1 MVAKLSDV
9 AELAGVSVTTVSRV
23 INNYGSLSQK
33 TIDKVHAAMREL
45 HYQPNAMARSLQGK
59 SSQFIGLIFPNIQN
73 PFFTALATEIEQL
86 LFEKG
91 YKVIIATSANNIEK
105 EQQYLQML
113 AANQVEG
120 IITSSHNLGIA
131 SYQDNFLPIVSYDRH
146 LADNI
151 PIVHEDNYRGGYLIG
166 EYLVSQGTKNLLGL
180 CDNDPSAS
188 PTAQRYVGFADAI
201 ANKSRLIEHSI
212 NFNSNE
218 FASAEEMTEIVDLIV
233 TEKVDGVFAYNDM
246 MAVQL
251 QNALRRANIRVPED
265 VIVAGYDGSPI
276 VQQLHPDLP
285 TIVQP
290 IHEAAQRLIDV
301 LFAEIN
307 HEALPDL
314 DMLPVSLHKPE

>member
-9 AELAGVSVTTVSRV
+9 AELAGVSITTVSRV
-23 INNYGSLSQK
+23 INSYGSLSQK

-73 PFFTALATEIEQL
+73 PFFTALASEIEQL

-91 YKVIIATSANNIEK
+91 YKVIIATSANNVEK

-113 AANQVEG
+113 VANQVEG

-151 PIVHEDNYRGGYLIG
+151 PIVHEDNYRGGQLIG
-166 EYLVSQGTKNLLGL
+166 EYFVSQNAKNLLVL
-180 CDNDPSAS
+180 CDNDASTS
-188 PTAQRYVGFADAI
+188 PTSKRYVGFADAVAGKSHLLVKNFDSNTFVAPADI
-201 ANKSRLIEHSI
+201 AAIV
-212 NFNSNE
+212 
-218 FASAEEMTEIVDLIV
+218 EIVRTHKI
-233 TEKVDGVFAYNDM
+233 DGVFAYNDM
-246 MAVQL
+246 MAIQL
-251 QNALRRANIRVPED
+251 QNALRKANLRVPED

-307 HEALPDL
+307 HAALPEL
-314 DMLPVSLHKPE
+314 DVLPVTLHRPE